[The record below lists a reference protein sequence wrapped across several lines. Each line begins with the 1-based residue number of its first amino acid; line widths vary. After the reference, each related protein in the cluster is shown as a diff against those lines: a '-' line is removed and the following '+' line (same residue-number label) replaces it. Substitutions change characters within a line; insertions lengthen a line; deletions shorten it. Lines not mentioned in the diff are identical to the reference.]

1 MAELSEQIVARIRV
15 YLEDDLPCAVA
26 HYIAADLG
34 VAPIEVGNTAN
45 EIDAR
50 ITMCQ
55 LGLFG
60 YAQKGKPTYRIFKA
74 WQDMPGDLA
83 AAIQAAAAD
92 GRISCLTL
100 WEIGKQ
106 YGLSRH
112 EMGNAAEGLGLK
124 VKPCQLGCF

>member
-1 MAELSEQIVARIRV
+1 LSEQIAARIQV
-15 YLEDDLPCAVA
+15 YPEGDLPCAVA

-45 EIDAR
+45 EVDVR

-60 YAQKGKPTYRIFKA
+60 YAVKGKPTYRIFKA
-74 WQDMPGDLA
+74 WTDMPEELSTA
-83 AAIQAAAAD
+83 LQTKAVD
-92 GRISCLTL
+92 GRISCIAL

-106 YGLSRH
+106 FGLSRH

>member
-1 MAELSEQIVARIRV
+1 LSEKIAARIKV

-34 VAPIEVGNTAN
+34 VDPIEVGDTAN

-60 YAQKGKPTYRIFKA
+60 YAVKGKPTYRIFKA
-74 WQDMPGDLA
+74 WEGIPEDLSA
-83 AAIQAAAAD
+83 ALQAAAAD
-92 GRISCLTL
+92 GRISCLAL

-106 YGLSRH
+106 FDLSRH

>member
-1 MAELSEQIVARIRV
+1 LSKQIAERIAV

-26 HYIAADLG
+26 HYIAADLK

-45 EIDAR
+45 EVDVR

-60 YAQKGKPTYRIFKA
+60 YAVKGKPTYRIFKA
-74 WQDMPGDLA
+74 WTDMPEALSA
-83 AAIQAAAAD
+83 AMQAAAVD
-92 GRISCLTL
+92 GRISCAAL
-100 WEIGKQ
+100 WELGKQ
-106 YGLSRH
+106 FGLSRH

>member
-1 MAELSEQIVARIRV
+1 MTDLSEQIAARIKV
-15 YLEDDLPCAVA
+15 YREDDLPCAVA

-45 EIDAR
+45 EVDAR
-50 ITMCQ
+50 ISMCQ

-60 YAQKGKPTYRIFKA
+60 YAVKGKPSYRIFKA
-74 WQDMPGDLA
+74 WEDMPEDLNSA
-83 AAIQAAAAD
+83 LQAAASD
-92 GRISCLTL
+92 GRISCLAL
-100 WEIGKQ
+100 WEIGKSF
-106 YGLSRH
+106 GLSRH

>member
-1 MAELSEQIVARIRV
+1 MSERIADRIKV

-34 VAPIEVGNTAN
+34 VEPIEVGNTAN
-45 EIDAR
+45 EIDVR
-50 ITMCQ
+50 ISMCQ

-60 YAQKGKPTYRIFKA
+60 YAQKGKPAYRIFRA
-74 WQDMPGDLA
+74 WTDLPEGLA
-83 AAIQAAAAD
+83 DVMQAAAVD
-92 GRISCLTL
+92 GRISCLAM

-106 YGLSRH
+106 YSLSRH

>member
-1 MAELSEQIVARIRV
+1 MSERIAARIEV
-15 YLEDDLPCAVA
+15 YPEDDLPCAVA

-34 VAPIEVGNTAN
+34 VAPIEVGKTAN

-50 ITMCQ
+50 ISMCQ

-60 YAQKGKPTYRIFKA
+60 YAQKGKPAYRIFKA
-74 WQDMPGDLA
+74 WEDLPGDLA
-83 AAIQAAAAD
+83 EAIQAAAVE
-92 GRISCLTL
+92 GRISCLAL
-100 WEIGKQ
+100 WQIGKRFD
-106 YGLSRH
+106 LSRH

>member
-1 MAELSEQIVARIRV
+1 MSEQIAERIKV

-34 VAPIEVGNTAN
+34 VKPIEVGETAN
-45 EIDAR
+45 EVDAR
-50 ITMCQ
+50 ISMCQ

-60 YAQKGKPTYRIFKA
+60 YAVKGKPTYRIFTA
-74 WQDMPGDLA
+74 WTDMPEELA
-83 AAIQAAAAD
+83 AACTEAAAD
-92 GRISCLTL
+92 GRISCLAL
-100 WEIGKQ
+100 WEIGTQ
-106 YGLSRH
+106 FGLSRH

>member
-1 MAELSEQIVARIRV
+1 LSEQIAARIKV
-15 YLEDDLPCAVA
+15 YVEDDLPCAVA

-34 VAPIEVGNTAN
+34 VAPIEVGETAN
-45 EIDAR
+45 EIETR

-60 YAQKGKPTYRIFKA
+60 YAVKGKPTYRIFTA
-74 WQDMPGDLA
+74 WTDMPEELA
-83 AAIQAAAAD
+83 EAVQAAAAE
-92 GRISCLTL
+92 GRISCFAL
-100 WEIGKQ
+100 WEIGKRF
-106 YGLSRH
+106 GLSRH

>member
-1 MAELSEQIVARIRV
+1 MSEQIAARIKV

-34 VAPIEVGNTAN
+34 VKPIEVGETAN

-60 YAQKGKPTYRIFKA
+60 YAVKGKPTYRIFRA
-74 WQDMPGDLA
+74 WKDLPEDLS

-92 GRISCLTL
+92 GRISCIAL

-106 YGLSRH
+106 FGLSRH